1 MTALF
6 PTYTSLWQRAKR
18 LLATDLTP
26 LWQRLVDACER
37 DSECYQR
44 DLERNLHQR
53 NHDTHRQRRHSNSK
67 YQNHQQALKVQGVKF
82 PL

>member
-26 LWQRLVDACER
+26 IWERFVAICEEDNER
-37 DSECYQR
+37 YQR
-44 DLERNLHQR
+44 ELSALGLDDR
-53 NHDTHRQRRHSNSK
+53 
-67 YQNHQQALKVQGVKF
+67 YQPF
-82 PL
+82 F